1 MNQLR
6 ELLHNFYLHI
16 ILLHNLQ
23 TQQHLID
30 YNIQLFL
37 NSYKGI
43 KEKKE
48 KPPKTNKKKNNSTNN
63 ETAPPENDI
72 ISELVT
78 LANGTDYG
86 TSTPTNVTTDAPGAP
101 IKEKRKYNRKPKV
114 QNVNEALE
122 ATTADNVVDVAIT
135 VAEKPVKEKKP
146 RKPKASKEPVVVN
159 TDPQEVSENN
169 VVSDD
174 QQPIIEKPVKE
185 KKPRKSNKK
194 ADTVTVEQP
203 LEGTEINL

>member
-37 NSYKGI
+37 NTYKGK

-48 KPPKTNKKKNNSTNN
+48 KTPKPNKKKNNSTNN
-63 ETAPPENDI
+63 ETTPPENDI
-72 ISELVT
+72 ISELVN

-86 TSTPTNVTTDAPGAP
+86 TPTPTNATTEAPGAP

-122 ATTADNVVDVAIT
+122 VTTTDNVVVEPVVEAPT
-135 VAEKPVKEKKP
+135 EKPIKEKKP
-146 RKPKASKEPVVVN
+146 RKTNKKSETVVSSEATVINEVVN
-159 TDPQEVSENN
+159 TTHAPAVIEVN
-169 VVSDD
+169 V
-174 QQPIIEKPVKE
+174 EKRVKE

-194 ADTVTVEQP
+194 T
-203 LEGTEINL
+203 EGTEINL

>member
-1 MNQLR
+1 MNQQR
-6 ELLHNFYLHI
+6 ELLRNFYLHI
-16 ILLHNLQ
+16 SLLHNLHTEQ
-23 TQQHLID
+23 LLID

-37 NSYKGI
+37 NTYKGK

-48 KPPKTNKKKNNSTNN
+48 KPTKTNKKKNNSTNN

-86 TSTPTNVTTDAPGAP
+86 TPTPTPTNATTEAPGAP

-122 ATTADNVVDVAIT
+122 VTTTDNVVVVEPVVEAPT
-135 VAEKPVKEKKP
+135 EKQVKEKKP
-146 RKPKASKEPVVVN
+146 RKTKQPVAN
-159 TDPQEVSENN
+159 TEVQQ
-169 VVSDD
+169 VSDNNIVEA
-174 QQPIIEKPVKE
+174 PAVVEAPAEKPVKE

-194 ADTVTVEQP
+194 